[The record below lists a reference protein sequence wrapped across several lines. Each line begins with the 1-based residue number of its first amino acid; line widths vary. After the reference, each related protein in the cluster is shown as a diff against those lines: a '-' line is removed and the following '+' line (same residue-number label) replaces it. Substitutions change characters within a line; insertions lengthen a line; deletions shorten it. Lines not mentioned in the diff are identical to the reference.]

1 MQINIC
7 LLDSCCFQSFR
18 DSCEP
23 S

>member
-7 LLDSCCFQSFR
+7 LLDSCCFQSCR